1 MKKFLFA
8 SAMLLLC
15 MVSCQK
21 DGGLIYLEVENYT
34 TGDQGNKVHLDNAH
48 FAVWDDGD
56 SININDV
63 IREVM
68 VSDGQAMIREVAQ
81 SDRGYMA
88 IYPAGPDMILP
99 ATQTYRTNGNEQVI
113 KAPMFGMQ
121 NEENVLKFRNLA
133 SILSVKIENTTGKA
147 MNVQRIEV
155 TDEKGDTLSGYFRI
169 GMNSQNQPILI
180 MSEGNISN
188 TVSLDCDGETIASG
202 KSRVFHI
209 VLPIVENARLTIK
222 VYDDYDCYTRT
233 QSEGANTSFARNT
246 IHQVTFSTAGI
257 SPLQYRIRPNQ
268 IWYTSTGTSSVEVA
282 SNSLMQQPTTNSY
295 DEQLGC
301 WIMTF
306 PNNVTTIE
314 AAAFKRAYS
323 LKTVTLP
330 EGVTEIGD
338 YAFDSCLN
346 LQQITLPESLV
357 TIQEK
362 AFLATELN
370 TVSLPGHL
378 QTIGNMA
385 FARCEQLTAI
395 TLPGSLTSIGS
406 SAFWHCSSLA
416 SVVVESGITSLPE
429 SIFSECS
436 ALSSVTLPTS
446 LTALGKK
453 AFNSCS
459 DLQNITVPE
468 GVTTIGE
475 QCFITCSN
483 LEEVHL
489 PSTLGDDHAATEG
502 NYNIQNYAFYGCT
515 KLTKVYCAATRV
527 SPKLG
532 TQAFTKVSGSTLYIP
547 QGTDNNVYAGGTNNW
562 YPTYFY
568 GVSRY

>member
-63 IREVM
+63 VREVM

-81 SDRGYMA
+81 SDRGYWA
-88 IYPAGPDMILP
+88 IYPADPFMILP

-121 NEENVLKFRNLA
+121 DEENVLKFRNLA
-133 SILSVKIENTTGKA
+133 SILSVKIENTTGKT

-155 TDEKGDTLSGYFRI
+155 TDENGDTLSG
-169 GMNSQNQPILI
+169 GWHLNNLQEPVLI
-180 MSEGNISN
+180 MTEEAVSN
-188 TVSLDCDGETIASG
+188 TVSLDCNGETIASG
-202 KSRVFHI
+202 ESKVFHI
-209 VLPIVENARLTIK
+209 VLPVVDSARLTIK
-222 VYDDYDCYTRT
+222 VYDDYDYYTRT
-233 QSEGANTSFARNT
+233 QSERANTSFARNT
-246 IHQVTFSTAGI
+246 IHQVTFSTSGI
-257 SPLQYRIRPNQ
+257 SPQQYRIRPNQ

-323 LKTVTLP
+323 LKTMMLP
-330 EGVTEIGD
+330 EGVTEIGY

-362 AFLATELN
+362 AFLNTKLN
-370 TVSLPGHL
+370 NVDLPGHL
-378 QTIGNMA
+378 QTIGSMA

-406 SAFWHCSSLA
+406 EAFWQCSSLA
-416 SVVVESGITSLPE
+416 RVVVGSGITSLPQ
-429 SIFSECS
+429 SVFSRCS
-436 ALSSVTLPTS
+436 TLTSVTLPTT
-446 LTALGKK
+446 LTTLEKR
-453 AFNSCS
+453 AFYNCTG
-459 DLQNITVPE
+459 LQNITVPE
-468 GVTTIGE
+468 GVTSIGVE
-475 QCFITCSN
+475 CFCSCTS
-483 LEEVHL
+483 LEEAHL